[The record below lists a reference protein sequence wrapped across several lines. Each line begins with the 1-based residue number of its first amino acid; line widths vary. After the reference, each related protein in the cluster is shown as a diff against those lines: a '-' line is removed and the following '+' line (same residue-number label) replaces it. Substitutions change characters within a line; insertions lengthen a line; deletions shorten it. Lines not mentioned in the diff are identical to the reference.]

1 MRLRVV
7 AGFLVYGLV
16 VGLLNSWWW
25 GFSDDV
31 FLLNVPGVLL
41 GDVVYNLSIEYLGNP
56 YSEQAHYTI
65 PWVLRVPQV
74 YVPVSLV
81 FWGLVGMV
89 VHVIYVR
96 VREG

>member
-1 MRLRVV
+1 MRSRVV

-16 VGLLNSWWW
+16 VGLLSSWRW
-25 GFSDDV
+25 GFSDNI

-56 YSEQAHYTI
+56 YSAQAHYTI
-65 PWVLRVPQV
+65 PWFLRIPQV

-81 FWGLVGMV
+81 FWGLIGSV
-89 VHVIYVR
+89 VHVVYVR
-96 VREG
+96 MRKG